1 MKHPGEGAGRRE
13 NGRRTEKE
21 ERGREGERERT
32 REKKGREKERGGE
45 RKVRQ
50 IKHFPICKSIPC

>member
-50 IKHFPICKSIPC
+50 NKTLPNL